1 MPTDPKDCDRFQTL
15 HRDERRPRPP
25 LNAFA
30 DPSAGVSQP
39 IYTRNVPP
47 SVRRRTKPDGASR
60 RQAFWLLLA
69 WIGAVWILAWLAT
82 A

>member
-1 MPTDPKDCDRFQTL
+1 MSNDSKNCDGRYKICIPK
-15 HRDERRPRPP
+15 RRPRPP

-30 DPSAGVSQP
+30 DPSTGVSQP
-39 IYTRNVPP
+39 TYTRNVPP